1 MKPHRR
7 PLALFARL
15 ALLPFLLLALPAAGE
30 APPDPDD
37 PELSGGARVEALI
50 ERVRY
55 EQGRLKTLEADFVQ
69 RQESAMLLAPDV
81 SRGTFSYAAPDS
93 VRWEYAAPRPISVV
107 IDGQEMLTWY
117 RDLGRAER
125 VKVGRY
131 SDQVFKYLG
140 ASGSFDTL
148 VEYFTVRARFPA
160 DAAEPYR
167 LDLTPR
173 FERIARRLKAMTVW
187 VDRESY
193 LPVRVRYESAEGDVT
208 VYEFARMK
216 VNRRLPGDR
225 FELHLPAE
233 VEVREVTLDRS

>member
-1 MKPHRR
+1 MKRIRR
-7 PLALFARL
+7 HLLAT
-15 ALLPFLLLALPAAGE
+15 LLLVLPVVGFAIGE
-30 APPDPDD
+30 TPPDPDD
-37 PELSGGARVEALI
+37 PKLSGSDRVEALI

-55 EQGRLKTLEADFVQ
+55 EQGRLESLEAEFVQ
-69 RQESAMLLAPDV
+69 RQESAMLLEPDV
-81 SRGTFSYAAPDS
+81 SRGTFSYVAPDS
-93 VRWEYAAPRPISVV
+93 VRWEYAAPKPISVV

-131 SDQVFKYLG
+131 SNQVFKYLG

-148 VEYFTVRARFPA
+148 VEYFDVRVAFPA
-160 DAAEPYR
+160 DGAGEPYR

-173 FERIARRLKAMTVW
+173 FDRIARRLTSMTVW
-187 VDRESY
+187 VDHERY

-208 VYEFARMK
+208 VYEFESMK
-216 VNRRLPGDR
+216 VNAKIPRER
-225 FELHLPAE
+225 FELRLPAE